1 MCRFFL
7 PSGTDKN
14 VLVWWVLSNCACAI
28 QKHWLRTTVQV
39 IFIPMLYVLARMV
52 FLQANLLR
60 KKKRIG
66 HNLVPTYKIFAAS
79 SLCTSQNKLKSKEK
93 KARTT

>member
-1 MCRFFL
+1 MSWYRGYLAIAHVLFKNTEPKVENDCSSNFDPHVVRVGAHGVS
-7 PSGTDKN
+7 PSK
-14 VLVWWVLSNCACAI
+14 LIA
-28 QKHWLRTTVQV
+28 
-39 IFIPMLYVLARMV
+39 
-52 FLQANLLR
+52 